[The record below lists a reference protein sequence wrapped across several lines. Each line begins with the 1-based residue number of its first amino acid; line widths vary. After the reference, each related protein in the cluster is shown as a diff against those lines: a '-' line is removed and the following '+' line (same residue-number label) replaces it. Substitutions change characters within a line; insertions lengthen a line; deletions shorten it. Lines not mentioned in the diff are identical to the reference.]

1 MEEGRGAAAD
11 KELECGLLRVGNAMP
26 WDNGETSEGA
36 QVSVGRM
43 SRLTLPVKPKLSTPA

>member
-1 MEEGRGAAAD
+1 MRGAAAD